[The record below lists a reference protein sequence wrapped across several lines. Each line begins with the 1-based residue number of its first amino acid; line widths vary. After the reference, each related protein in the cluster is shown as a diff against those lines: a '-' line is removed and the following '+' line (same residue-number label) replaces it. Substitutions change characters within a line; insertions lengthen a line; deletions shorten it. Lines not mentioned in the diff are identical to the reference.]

1 MNWSRDNGLNKRSPE
16 AARGLC
22 PALLLH
28 HVEGLVLL
36 IPLLGCHR
44 WITCTVELFWL
55 DPWTG
60 DDGMRLVFT
69 VELWFLSRI

>member
-1 MNWSRDNGLNKRSPE
+1 M
-16 AARGLC
+16 
-22 PALLLH
+22 
-28 HVEGLVLL
+28 LL

-44 WITCTVELFWL
+44 WITCTVELLWL

-60 DDGMRLVFT
+60 DDGMRVLFI